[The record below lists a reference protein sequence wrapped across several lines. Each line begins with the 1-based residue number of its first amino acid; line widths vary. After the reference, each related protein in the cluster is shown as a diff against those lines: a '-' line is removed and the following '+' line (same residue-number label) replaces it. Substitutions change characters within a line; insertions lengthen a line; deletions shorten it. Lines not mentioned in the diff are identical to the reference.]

1 MEKTKNVHYFFNFQK
16 NAQNEQSPNGRKIRP
31 IWSPWSRHASIPT
44 ADGISYLCKLQF
56 FQFEAKLH
64 RTDDAFLLVSFTS
77 AVSKVHTYI
86 HK

>member
-1 MEKTKNVHYFFNFQK
+1 MCTTFLIFKKMLKMNNHQMGEKF
-16 NAQNEQSPNGRKIRP
+16 AQSG
-31 IWSPWSRHASIPT
+31 HASIPT